1 MLRMRRT
8 ASITAALLS
17 ACAAFGVAAGPAGAT
32 SSGSTATTFAVNSG
46 ALSVTVPVSASLGA
60 GNPGTFISAALGSV
74 SVTDARA
81 LLTAAWTASA
91 TSTAFTT
98 GGGTT
103 AEMIANSA
111 VSYWSG
117 TATATSGLGTF
128 TPGQANSGAA
138 ATMGSTVTAFSLTSG
153 VGNNS
158 ATWNPTIVVAA
169 PAAAV
174 AGTYTGT
181 VTHSIA

>member
-1 MLRMRRT
+1 MLRTRRT
-8 ASITAALLS
+8 ASFAAAVLS
-17 ACAAFGVAAGPAGAT
+17 ACAALGVAAGSADAASNT
-32 SSGSTATTFAVNSG
+32 TTTFAVNAG
-46 ALSVTVPVSASLGA
+46 ALGVTVPASASLGA
-60 GNPGTFISAALGSV
+60 GNPGTSISAALGSV
-74 SVTDARA
+74 SVSDARA

-103 AEMIANSA
+103 PETIANSN

-117 TATATSGLGTF
+117 AATATTGLGTF
-128 TPGQANSGAA
+128 TPGQANAGAA
-138 ATMGSTVTAFSLTSG
+138 VTMGSTVTAFTLASG

-158 ATWNPTIVVAA
+158 ATWNPTIVVAV
-169 PAAAV
+169 PSAAV

-181 VTHSIA
+181 VTHSVA